1 MPGVSHVTDALD
13 PSIRLTGDRTAVV
26 AVVGDVDLHT
36 ASELRTRAQAVLDQG
51 APHLVLDMEQVDF
64 VDSTGLTTL
73 IVLLQAAQAAGGSL
87 RVARIPERLVRM
99 VTITGVSQLIP
110 MYDTVDEA
118 LAALTTEVT
127 ADGAGPSQ

>member
-1 MPGVSHVTDALD
+1 MTDALD

-36 ASELRTRAQAVLDQG
+36 ASALRTRAQAVLDRG

-127 ADGAGPSQ
+127 ADGAGPSE

>member
-1 MPGVSHVTDALD
+1 MTDALD

-36 ASELRTRAQAVLDQG
+36 ASALRTRAQAVLDQG

-118 LAALTTEVT
+118 LAALITEVT
-127 ADGAGPSQ
+127 ADGAGPSE

>member
-1 MPGVSHVTDALD
+1 MTDALD

>member
-1 MPGVSHVTDALD
+1 MTDALD

-36 ASELRTRAQAVLDQG
+36 ASALRTRAQTVLDQG

-127 ADGAGPSQ
+127 ADGAGPSE

>member
-1 MPGVSHVTDALD
+1 VTDALD

-36 ASELRTRAQAVLDQG
+36 ASELRTRALSVVEQG
-51 APHLVLDMEQVDF
+51 VPHLVLDMEQVDF

-73 IVLLQAAQAAGGSL
+73 IILLQAAQAAGGSL

-127 ADGAGPSQ
+127 ADGAAPSE

>member
-1 MPGVSHVTDALD
+1 VTDALD

-36 ASELRTRAQAVLDQG
+36 ASELRTRALSVVEQG
-51 APHLVLDMEQVDF
+51 VPHLVLDMEQVDF

-127 ADGAGPSQ
+127 ADGAAPSE

>member
-1 MPGVSHVTDALD
+1 MTDALD
-13 PSIRLTGDRTAVV
+13 PSIRRTGDRTAVV

-36 ASELRTRAQAVLDQG
+36 ASELRTRAQAVVDQG

-127 ADGAGPSQ
+127 ADGAGPSE

>member
-1 MPGVSHVTDALD
+1 MTDALD

-36 ASELRTRAQAVLDQG
+36 ASELRTRAQAVVDQG

-127 ADGAGPSQ
+127 ADGAGPSE

>member
-1 MPGVSHVTDALD
+1 MTDALD

-36 ASELRTRAQAVLDQG
+36 ASALRTRAQAVVDQG

-118 LAALTTEVT
+118 LAALITEVT
-127 ADGAGPSQ
+127 ADGAGPSE

>member
-1 MPGVSHVTDALD
+1 MTDALD

-36 ASELRTRAQAVLDQG
+36 ASELRTRAQAVLDRG

-127 ADGAGPSQ
+127 ADGAGPSE